1 MTAYMWVLILII
13 HPSGYDGAAIQTQP
27 FYTAAACRNAAD
39 VARKMD
45 STVKAECV
53 PGDK

>member
-1 MTAYMWVLILII
+1 MNAYMWVLILII
-13 HPSGYDGAAIQTQP
+13 HQTPAAIQTQP
-27 FYTAAACRNAAD
+27 FYTKAACRNAAE
-39 VARKMD
+39 VAMKMD